1 MSRSQAEIAA
11 ALKEAFAAGAMLAF
25 EPPGSGGLVMAVER
39 RQVEQAMSL
48 WSVMPAPIREDRISS
63 VRREVRRGFKRI
75 ARLSQKERD
84 DHATDC
90 ILLLAHDLVFAD
102 GDTMLR
108 DMPQMPDLSRFEQ

>member
-63 VRREVRRGFKRI
+63 VRREEMRAELQALNERTLQRELRAHGITDGLKIGVQLRRQ
-75 ARLSQKERD
+75 LE
-84 DHATDC
+84 
-90 ILLLAHDLVFAD
+90 
-102 GDTMLR
+102 
-108 DMPQMPDLSRFEQ
+108 QMGANFDKPEEVA